1 MYVYFNKEITKIYNI
16 YIIFIKFK
24 LIKFEYYK

>member
-1 MYVYFNKEITKIYNI
+1 MYVYFNKEMKKIYNI

>member
-1 MYVYFNKEITKIYNI
+1 MYVYFNKEIKKIYNI

-24 LIKFEYYK
+24 LNKCEYYK